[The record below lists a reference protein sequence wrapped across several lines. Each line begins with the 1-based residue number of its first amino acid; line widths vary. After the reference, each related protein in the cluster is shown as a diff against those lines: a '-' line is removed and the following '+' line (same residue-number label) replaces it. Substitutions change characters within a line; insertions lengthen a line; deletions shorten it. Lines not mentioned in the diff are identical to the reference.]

1 MFYISSKKYFGS
13 DIKYGVTDTSD
24 GIEEFYTESELASL
38 FKQTHTHIKG
48 MDFTCSGF
56 RFKVTNTNIILADSL
71 RLGDIALFDLNGTM
85 KYGIYLDITSLGD
98 GYYFYFDGKDSMKIT
113 KSKLLD
119 NSCKLV
125 KSEEGHVREALYR
138 KFKEV
143 APNHNLWLYR
153 SI

>member
-24 GIEEFYTESELASL
+24 NVEEFYTEDELASL
-38 FKQTHTHIKG
+38 FKKTHTYIKG
-48 MDFTCSGF
+48 MDFLGSRF

-71 RLGDIALFDLNGTM
+71 RLGDIVLFDLNGTM
-85 KYGIYLDITSLGD
+85 KYGIFLDITSLGD
-98 GYYFYFDGKDSMKIT
+98 GYLFYFDGEEDT
-113 KSKLLD
+113 RVAKSKLLD
-119 NSCKLV
+119 GSCKLV

-143 APNHNLWLYR
+143 APNHNLWGYVR
-153 SI
+153 